1 MKNMPG
7 GEGGV
12 SAGGVSAIICW
23 LVILFETV
31 EYDVLVA
38 GFRQK
43 CVHLFQMCVADGIYG
58 ALERFL

>member
-23 LVILFETV
+23 LMVIFFETV

-43 CVHLFQMCVADGIYG
+43 CVHLFHLYLAV
-58 ALERFL
+58 

>member
-7 GEGGV
+7 GGKGGV

-23 LVILFETV
+23 LMVKVFFSTTV

-43 CVHLFQMCVADGIYG
+43 CVHLFHLYLAV
-58 ALERFL
+58 

>member
-23 LVILFETV
+23 LMVKVFFSTTV

-43 CVHLFQMCVADGIYG
+43 CVHLFHLYLAV
-58 ALERFL
+58 

>member
-12 SAGGVSAIICW
+12 SAGGASAIICW

-43 CVHLFQMCVADGIYG
+43 CVHLFHLYLAV
-58 ALERFL
+58 